1 MSTDA
6 QTLLAE
12 AKCFRCYDTLD
23 LIKVSLLAQLLKLAN
38 PMADTSPQALLA
50 AAKCYACYGANAYQL
65 QLMELA
71 LLAQLV
77 GSGGFR
83 QYSPDVP
90 GDFVDQIAYR
100 ADCFGFFRWDGT
112 QWILQDP
119 LASGGVYFRP
129 TIVELRQVETQVCVP
144 VAAFTDG
151 NLVVGDNQSS
161 AYRWDPDSTD
171 ADDGMSTIK
180 PDDRA
185 VGDPGR
191 WKQRVFA

>member
-1 MSTDA
+1 MATDA

-12 AKCFRCYDTLD
+12 AKCYRCYDTLD
-23 LIKVSLLAQLLKLAN
+23 LIKVSLLAQLLRLAN

-50 AAKCYACYGANAYQL
+50 YAKCYSCYGANAYQL

-77 GSGGFR
+77 GTGGFR
-83 QYSPDVP
+83 QYSPDTP
-90 GDFVDQIAYR
+90 GDFVGQVAYR
-100 ADCFGFFRWDGT
+100 ANCFGFFVWDGT

-119 LASGGVYFRP
+119 LTSGGIYFRP

-151 NLVVGDNQSS
+151 NLVVGDNQAA

-171 ADDGMSTIK
+171 ADDGMGTIM
-180 PDDRA
+180 PDDRLIT
-185 VGDPGR
+185 DPGR
-191 WKQRVFA
+191 WKQRPFA